1 MPAEAKEFFGRR
13 GLVVGVLMLML
24 FLLAACGGTATP
36 ETSTTF
42 TEDAD
47 AITQP
52 LPTLDAAMVTSG
64 QQIYAQNCASC
75 HGAQGEGQPNW
86 KQQLEDGTY
95 PAPPH
100 TADGHTWHHGDGT
113 LFQYIKVGGAGMNI
127 PNFKSNMPAF
137 EGTLTDEE
145 IVAVISY
152 LKSLWPEEQR
162 RVQWDV
168 SQRDPFPTP

>member
-1 MPAEAKEFFGRR
+1 M
-13 GLVVGVLMLML
+13 GLAAGLILSIAL
-24 FLLAACGGTATP
+24 LLAACGNTATP
-36 ETSTTF
+36 ESSASAFSDGGEVT
-42 TEDAD
+42 
-47 AITQP
+47 TQP
-52 LPTLDAAMVTSG
+52 LPALAPAVVASG
-64 QQIYAQNCASC
+64 RQIYAENCASC

-145 IVAVISY
+145 IVAVLTY
-152 LKSLWPEEQR
+152 LKSLWPDEQR
-162 RVQWDV
+162 RIQMEA
-168 SQRDPFPTP
+168 SQRDPLPGR